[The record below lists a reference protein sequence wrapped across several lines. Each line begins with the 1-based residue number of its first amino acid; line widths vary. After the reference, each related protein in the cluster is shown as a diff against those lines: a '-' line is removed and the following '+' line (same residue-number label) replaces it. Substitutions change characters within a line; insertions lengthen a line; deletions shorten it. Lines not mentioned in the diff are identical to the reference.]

1 MYTIKNTNAN
11 TPEPETTN
19 NCNPT
24 EIKLEEENNMN
35 ANNNMIT
42 KATFEDEFTTETN
55 IAINKIEVTFERF
68 VNLKTTEVERVLR
81 TLASVMAEADRHL
94 ADGDQYFDYSKDKM
108 DAEIRINMIISLLY
122 KKEGDIETITKD
134 FCYKDSKAEATELS
148 DHYWAFCK

>member
-1 MYTIKNTNAN
+1 MNST
-11 TPEPETTN
+11 
-19 NCNPT
+19 
-24 EIKLEEENNMN
+24 LEYML
-35 ANNNMIT
+35 NNNMINT
-42 KATFEDEFTTETN
+42 NTSTTESTESKEETAMMNTIAFEENLSVNTN

-68 VNLKTTEVERVLR
+68 TNLKGTEVERTLR

-108 DAEIRINMIISLLY
+108 DAEIRINMLISLLY

-134 FCYKDSKAEATELS
+134 LCYKNGKAEATELS